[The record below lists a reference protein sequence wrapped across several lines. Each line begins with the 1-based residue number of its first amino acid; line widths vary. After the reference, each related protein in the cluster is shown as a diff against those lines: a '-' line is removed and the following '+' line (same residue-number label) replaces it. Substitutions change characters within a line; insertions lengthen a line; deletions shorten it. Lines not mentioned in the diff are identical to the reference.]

1 MATFRLYL
9 RQTKLGPPVPD
20 LWLGSR
26 VLDNG
31 LDVLRTEANEIWV
44 LSIHSTD
51 YSAAVTAK
59 LGTAPAA
66 FGTITA
72 SGNNRRIASSAVTA
86 GTVTS
91 VGTASRWAV
100 VDTVN
105 SRLLATGDM
114 SGDAL
119 TNLSYVWTLDPITI
133 LQSNT

>member
-20 LWLGSR
+20 LLLGAR

-31 LDVLRTEANEIWV
+31 LDVLRTEANEVWV
-44 LSIHSTD
+44 LSAHPAD

-59 LGTAPAA
+59 LGAA
-66 FGTITA
+66 SVTFGAITA
-72 SGNNRRIASSAVTA
+72 SGSSRRVASDAVTA
-86 GTVTS
+86 GTVTA

-119 TNLSYVWTLDPITI
+119 TNLSYVWTLGSITI
-133 LQSNT
+133 LQPNA